1 MSIPRTVRS
10 STLVT
15 QALISGVVRDRL
27 TGGPPRMP
35 VDVRLTD
42 RDAGEDF
49 PLQKRVFEDGR
60 FAFYGQPEQAFP
72 LLAQE
77 TYQLRLLAS
86 ASNYGS
92 ATLDIDIGPEPDQP
106 ALVSVTVEH
115 DGIEDMQVRLFT
127 GVGLPQ
133 RELVLEID
141 RTPVEITGRIHESQE
156 HAEPV
161 PGALVSVAD
170 ISAESDTDGRFHLPN
185 PLPVV
190 QSVEVQVTAD
200 GFEPA
205 VFDYEPDYTRP
216 VNFLQIALV
225 RES

>member
-10 STLVT
+10 STLAT
-15 QALISGVVRDRL
+15 QALISGVVRDSL
-27 TGGPPRMP
+27 TGGPPRRP
-35 VDVRLTD
+35 VDVQLID
-42 RDAGEDF
+42 RNTGDDF
-49 PLQKRVFEDGR
+49 PLRKRVFDDGR
-60 FAFYGQPEQAFP
+60 FAFHGQPERAFP

-77 TYQLRLLAS
+77 TYELRLLAG
-86 ASNYGS
+86 ASSYGT
-92 ATLDIDIGPEPDQP
+92 ATLDIDIGPVPDQP
-106 ALVSVTVEH
+106 ALISVPVEH
-115 DGIEDMQVRLFT
+115 AGIEDMQVRLFT
-127 GVGLPQ
+127 GDGLPR

-141 RTPVEITGRIHESQE
+141 RMPVDLMGRVHEASE
-156 HAEPV
+156 HSEPV
-161 PGALVSVAD
+161 TGAMVSVGE
-170 ISAESDTDGRFHLPN
+170 ISAETDADGRFRLPD

-205 VFDYEPDYTRP
+205 VFDYEPDYTRT